1 MYSLEFLQNLTLKW
15 SSLIKRI
22 QIVIDNGSYATVM
35 GRGIRWKLA
44 EHYPSCQNLDIHDYI
59 YLKNKTPSLIVF
71 TFNVLKNL
79 GVALFTEE
87 RNKATSR
94 THKFN
99 RLTYSGPTIT
109 IGKDGKR
116 NFWIST

>member
-1 MYSLEFLQNLTLKW
+1 MEF
-15 SSLIKRI
+15 SII
-22 QIVIDNGSYATVM
+22 IFYFFF
-35 GRGIRWKLA
+35 
-44 EHYPSCQNLDIHDYI
+44 EPFPYI

-79 GVALFTEE
+79 GVALFTDE

-109 IGKDGKR
+109 IGIDGK
-116 NFWIST
+116 WIFCISAEHATIWTQNLARLRPNYLFNPFPIFF